1 MSEDRSNPEVQE
13 DAGPVAPDRPV
24 VDGTRTSPAE
34 LRAEVA
40 RAIAVPASVTDAYA
54 EVATAR
60 AEVGRTVAA
69 LAERLDIGSAVRA
82 RGAAA
87 LALITPTALGVAVV
101 VAAILIVA
109 ARTASRA
116 S

>member
-1 MSEDRSNPEVQE
+1 M
-13 DAGPVAPDRPV
+13 
-24 VDGTRTSPAE
+24 
-34 LRAEVA
+34 
-40 RAIAVPASVTDAYA
+40 
-54 EVATAR
+54 
-60 AEVGRTVAA
+60 AA

-87 LALITPTALGVAVV
+87 LTLITPTALGVAVV